1 MEIQGENSKEIKPV
15 SPTSKSGNF
24 SDLLKNLEIQQA
36 ETQLKAL
43 ESQVRSEQV
52 SLKEAIKNL
61 VKAMEN
67 GFKEEPKVEKKPE
80 AKLSLFA

>member
-43 ESQVRSEQV
+43 ES
-52 SLKEAIKNL
+52 
-61 VKAMEN
+61 
-67 GFKEEPKVEKKPE
+67 
-80 AKLSLFA
+80 